1 MQNPKFKQKTC
12 QENQRILTASF
23 RKSELGGRR
32 LGALTL
38 SEVKCSNLLSERNT
52 ASKSNSL
59 DFSVPVS
66 DFVGAEVSLLFF
78 AFSCLSGGEGLVGLS
93 VGSSLMGSL
102 FNEPVLPKNDKNREM
117 KNRIEMLL
125 VNFDLALQK
134 NCQKLK

>member
-1 MQNPKFKQKTC
+1 M
-12 QENQRILTASF
+12 
-23 RKSELGGRR
+23 
-32 LGALTL
+32 TL